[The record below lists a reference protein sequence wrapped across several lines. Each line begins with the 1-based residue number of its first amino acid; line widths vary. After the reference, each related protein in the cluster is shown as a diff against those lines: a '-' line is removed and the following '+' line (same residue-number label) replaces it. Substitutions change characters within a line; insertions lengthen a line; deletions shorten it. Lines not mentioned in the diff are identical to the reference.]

1 MKNLIILVFSFL
13 LLGCAREKF
22 QKITSTLDY
31 EKYLVSN
38 EIPSVLAALKELN
51 FWQSRLIKDSLD
63 LIALDKITGLHGT
76 LFALT
81 GDVSNLYISEE
92 LIKKS
97 LDLSARNKDSY
108 LRSLAHNYITQHRFK
123 EAKILL
129 DSAYSFPDN
138 KRATELMLFDV
149 SMELGDYSKA
159 DEFLGKI
166 KNNADYNYLIRL
178 SKWSDHKGN
187 LDAAIRYMEEAKT
200 IAESGGQLSLK
211 VWTYSNIADY
221 YCHAGQVQDA
231 YEHYLMTLELQ
242 PDNAYAK
249 KGIAWIIYAA
259 EKNTTEAN
267 RILDTVSKYHK
278 APDYFLLKA
287 ELAEFDENLSEV
299 KTQEEKFIEALTLSD
314 YGEMYNTYLIE
325 LYLKNNP
332 QKALSLAKLE
342 VKNRT
347 TPETYQLLAYAQLM
361 TGKKKEALATIENY
375 VAEKTFEPKATYITA
390 LVYKANG
397 RLDMLP
403 ELKVELEDAAFELG
417 PVLMREIEN
426 M

>member
-1 MKNLIILVFSFL
+1 
-13 LLGCAREKF
+13 
-22 QKITSTLDY
+22 
-31 EKYLVSN
+31 
-38 EIPSVLAALKELN
+38 
-51 FWQSRLIKDSLD
+51 
-63 LIALDKITGLHGT
+63 
-76 LFALT
+76 
-81 GDVSNLYISEE
+81 
-92 LIKKS
+92 
-97 LDLSARNKDSY
+97 
-108 LRSLAHNYITQHRFK
+108 
-123 EAKILL
+123 
-129 DSAYSFPDN
+129 
-138 KRATELMLFDV
+138 
-149 SMELGDYSKA
+149 MELGDYSKA

-187 LDAAIRYMEEAKT
+187 LDAAIRYMEQAKT

-221 YCHAGQVQDA
+221 YGHAGRINDA

-259 EKNTTEAN
+259 EGNTTEAN
-267 RILDTVSKYHK
+267 RILDAVSKDHIV
-278 APDYFLLKA
+278 PDYFLLKA

-325 LYLKNNP
+325 LYIKNNP

-342 VKNRT
+342 VENRP

-375 VAEKTFEPKATYITA
+375 VSGKTFEPKATYITA

-397 RLDMLP
+397 MLDMLP
-403 ELKVELEDAAFELG
+403 ELKSELEDAAFELG
-417 PVLMREIEN
+417 PVRMREIEN